1 MMNGFDSVPLTNA
14 GRPIFIS
21 EEEVEIKSFENV
33 EVYEMRD
40 DSKSSEKMS
49 KTIFESSSLLLTNAR
64 IIFILSTSSHSRISW
79 GLNLK
84 SVTSFE
90 EVNKGLFRRSKRVR
104 IFIKGDNNSSTRKE
118 YECKFLEGDKE
129 DFMEVF
135 QRTLDRKSW
144 EYILPKA
151 VAVTAQT
158 ESKKVEE
165 KKEETFSVKN
175 AGIGG
180 IIRRQEQNMQN
191 MDQLTKTALMDLNH
205 LIEKARE
212 VVTTV
217 QRYAQVIQEKKA
229 SSESSSV
236 QDDTLSETTTQINE
250 RNEMETIM
258 QEIGIISPV
267 TRLSSGRSYH
277 QQLAREICD
286 ILLSKQRLLRLGG
299 MITLTDLYCLIN
311 KLHGTELVSPSD
323 LLQASEYVEQ
333 LHLGIKLRIFPE
345 TQVKV
350 LQLTSTNNG
359 DDDNQFISRI
369 VQLLHDNEDYQ
380 RNGITINDLMRSMNL
395 SFLIVKELLLIA
407 EKEQFICRDE
417 SVEGISF
424 FLNQFDS
431 FLQRLP
437 PNPNR
442 K

>member
-1 MMNGFDSVPLTNA
+1 
-14 GRPIFIS
+14 
-21 EEEVEIKSFENV
+21 
-33 EVYEMRD
+33 
-40 DSKSSEKMS
+40 
-49 KTIFESSSLLLTNAR
+49 
-64 IIFILSTSSHSRISW
+64 
-79 GLNLK
+79 
-84 SVTSFE
+84 
-90 EVNKGLFRRSKRVR
+90 
-104 IFIKGDNNSSTRKE
+104 
-118 YECKFLEGDKE
+118 
-129 DFMEVF
+129 
-135 QRTLDRKSW
+135 
-144 EYILPKA
+144 
-151 VAVTAQT
+151 
-158 ESKKVEE
+158 
-165 KKEETFSVKN
+165 
-175 AGIGG
+175 
-180 IIRRQEQNMQN
+180 

-359 DDDNQFISRI
+359 NDDNQFISRI